1 MGTHPIF
8 ESDFDCLTEMD
19 RLLQLGRGGPGM
31 GAAGQEATQYDTAEQ
46 IHISS
51 LALLKMMKHGRAGV
65 PFEVMGLMLGE
76 FVDDYTVRVA
86 DVFAMPQS
94 GTGVSVE
101 AVDPVFQAKMLDML
115 KQTGRPEMVVG
126 WYHSHPGFGC
136 WLSGVDVNTQQS
148 FEALSH
154 RAVAVVVDPIQSV
167 KGKVVIDAF
176 RLINPNMMVLGQEP
190 RQTTS
195 VLGHLQKPSI
205 QALIHGLNRHYYSIS
220 INYRKNELEQTMLM
234 NLHKKNWVDGLTLRD
249 YEQHCNL
256 NRETVEEML
265 KLAKDYDKSLE
276 DEEKMTAE
284 QLEIKNVGKVDP
296 KRHLEEKVDVLMT
309 NNVVQCLGAMLD
321 TIVFK

>member
-1 MGTHPIF
+1 M
-8 ESDFDCLTEMD
+8 
-19 RLLQLGRGGPGM
+19 
-31 GAAGQEATQYDTAEQ
+31 
-46 IHISS
+46 
-51 LALLKMMKHGRAGV
+51 
-65 PFEVMGLMLGE
+65 EVMGLMLGE
-76 FVDDYTVRVA
+76 FVDDYTVRVI

-136 WLSGVDVNTQQS
+136 WLSGVDINTQQS
-148 FEALSH
+148 FEALSE

-205 QALIHGLNRHYYSIS
+205 QALIHGLNRHYYSIA
-220 INYRKNELEQTMLM
+220 INYRKNEHEQQMLM
-234 NLHKKNWVDGLTLRD
+234 NLNKKSWVDGLTLHD
-249 YEQHCNL
+249 YEKCKQKNIESI
-256 NRETVEEML
+256 NNMV
-265 KLAKDYDKSLE
+265 KLAK
-276 DEEKMTAE
+276 
-284 QLEIKNVGKVDP
+284 V
-296 KRHLEEKVDVLMT
+296 R
-309 NNVVQCLGAMLD
+309 
-321 TIVFK
+321 